1 MKLTDIYEAAIEC
14 GIRNDPRGEKEIA
27 RLLKKENESFSE
39 MKPKEKETYDRE
51 KLTNPYADSR
61 ISYDSAEKIQ
71 GVLVGIDIDT
81 AEILLADRLREKGEK
96 VNAVIAHH
104 PVGLAYAKFYEVMD
118 MQADIFT
125 SFGVPV
131 SASEDL
137 TEKRKKEVSEKVM
150 AANHF
155 KAADSARLLNFSL
168 MNFHTPAD
176 NSVASYLQDRL
187 DKEKSGT
194 LGAIIDML
202 MEEKEFSE
210 AAKRG
215 AGPVILVGSKD
226 RRVNKAMVDMTGGTE
241 GAKEIF
247 AKLAAAGVD
256 TVVGMH
262 FSDEHKKAIQAANMN
277 AVIAG
282 HIASDNLG
290 MNIVLDYI
298 EKKHGSL
305 KTYDASGF
313 MRVKRGK
320 NSKS

>member
-1 MKLTDIYEAAIEC
+1 MKLRDIYEAAVEF
-14 GIRNDPRGEKEIA
+14 GIKMDPRGEKDVKEC
-27 RLLKKENESFSE
+27 LKKV
-39 MKPKEKETYDRE
+39 KKDYDALTGKEKKSYDTE

-61 ISYDSAEKIQ
+61 ISFDSGEKIQ

-96 VNAVIAHH
+96 INAVLAHH
-104 PVGLAYAKFYEVMD
+104 PIGLAYAKFYEVMD
-118 MQADIFT
+118 MQADIFA
-125 SFGVPV
+125 SFGVPI

-137 TEKRKKEVSEKVM
+137 TEKRKKEVGEKVM

-176 NSVASYLQDRL
+176 NSVAAYLTARFDR
-187 DKEKSGT
+187 EKPKN
-194 LGAIIDML
+194 LGGIIDML
-202 MEEKEFSE
+202 MEEKEYSE

-215 AGPVILVGSKD
+215 AGPVILVGDKS
-226 RRVNKAMVDMTGGTE
+226 RRVKKIMVDMTGGTE
-241 GAKEIF
+241 GSKEIF
-247 AKLAAAGVD
+247 PKLSAAGVD
-256 TVVGMH
+256 TMVGMH

-290 MNIVLDYI
+290 VNLVLDAV
-298 EKKHGSL
+298 EKKLGAL
-305 KTYDASGF
+305 KIYEASGF
-313 MRVKRGK
+313 IRVKRNK
-320 NSKS
+320 K

>member
-14 GIRNDPRGEKEIA
+14 GIKNDPRGEKEIK
-27 RLLKKENESFSE
+27 RLLKKENDSFSE
-39 MKPKEKETYDRE
+39 MKPKEKESYDKE
-51 KLTNPYADSR
+51 KLSNPYADSR
-61 ISYDSAEKIQ
+61 ISYDSGEKIQ

-96 VNAVIAHH
+96 INAVIAHH
-104 PVGLAYAKFYEVMD
+104 PLGLAYARFYEVMD
-118 MQADIFT
+118 MQADIFA
-125 SFGVPV
+125 SFGVPI

-137 TEKRKKEVSEKVM
+137 TEKRKKEVGEKVM
-150 AANHF
+150 ASNHF

-176 NSVASYLQDRL
+176 NSVVTYLQDRINR
-187 DKEKSGT
+187 EKPKD
-194 LGAIIDML
+194 LGNIIDML
-202 MEEKEFSE
+202 MEEKEYSE

-215 AGPVILVGSKD
+215 AGPVILVGSKE
-226 RRVNKAMVDMTGGTE
+226 RRVKKIMVDMTGGTE

-247 AKLAAAGVD
+247 AKLSAAGVD
-256 TVVGMH
+256 TMVGMH

-282 HIASDNLG
+282 HIASDDLGVNL
-290 MNIVLDYI
+290 VLDYI
-298 EKKHGSL
+298 EKKHGAL
-305 KTYDASGF
+305 KVYDASGF

-320 NSKS
+320 NK